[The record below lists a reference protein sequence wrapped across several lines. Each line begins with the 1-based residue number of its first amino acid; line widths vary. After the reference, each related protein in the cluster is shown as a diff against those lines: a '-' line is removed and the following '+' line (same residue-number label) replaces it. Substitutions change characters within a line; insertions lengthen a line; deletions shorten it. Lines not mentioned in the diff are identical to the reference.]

1 MPTAVMATDNATD
14 APINDMSS
22 SAFLCAR
29 EQRWADFGYL
39 QVHAHPQRPKTLL
52 RAGTL
57 CTGSAP
63 ADITMNTTSLR
74 AEIGSDLRRNLVI
87 VPAHN
92 EVEAI
97 SGTVAE
103 IHASAPD
110 FDVVVIDDGSSDE
123 TSARAAEAG
132 AAVLRLPFN
141 LGIGGAMQ
149 SGYLYA
155 LENGYEVAVQ
165 VDGDGQHDPRNI
177 HDLLAHLRANPAL
190 DMVTGSRFL
199 VRESEGFRSTG
210 ARRVGIRILG
220 GVISLITHQRVTDP
234 TSGLRMT
241 NRRGIAL
248 FAREY
253 PHDYPEVEAIL
264 LLHAH
269 HLRRAEI
276 PVIMRPRLTG
286 TSAISSTQSVYYM
299 VKVLLALFVGIFRAR
314 PERQE

>member
-1 MPTAVMATDNATD
+1 MQA
-14 APINDMSS
+14 
-22 SAFLCAR
+22 
-29 EQRWADFGYL
+29 
-39 QVHAHPQRPKTLL
+39 
-52 RAGTL
+52 
-57 CTGSAP
+57 
-63 ADITMNTTSLR
+63 
-74 AEIGSDLRRNLVI
+74 NLVI

-97 SGTVAE
+97 AGTVAE
-103 IHASAPD
+103 IHAQAPD

-123 TSARAAEAG
+123 TAARAAEAG

-177 HDLLAHLRANPAL
+177 HDLLEHLRADETL

-199 VRESEGFRSTG
+199 EPAGEGFRSTG
-210 ARRVGIRILG
+210 ARRVGIRILTAA
-220 GVISLITHQRVTDP
+220 ISAITRQRVTDP

-241 NRRGIAL
+241 NRRGIEL
-248 FAREY
+248 FARDY

-264 LLHAH
+264 LMHAH
-269 HLRRAEI
+269 RLRRAEI

-286 TSAISSTQSVYYM
+286 SSAISSTQSIYYM

-314 PERQE
+314 PKAQE

>member
-1 MPTAVMATDNATD
+1 
-14 APINDMSS
+14 
-22 SAFLCAR
+22 
-29 EQRWADFGYL
+29 
-39 QVHAHPQRPKTLL
+39 
-52 RAGTL
+52 
-57 CTGSAP
+57 
-63 ADITMNTTSLR
+63 MNSTVLSPDP
-74 AEIGSDLRRNLVI
+74 GPDLKRRLAI

-97 SGTVAE
+97 AGTVSE
-103 IHASAPD
+103 IHRSAPD
-110 FDVVVIDDGSSDE
+110 FDVVVIDDGSSDG
-123 TSARAAEAG
+123 TAARAAEAG

-155 LENGYEVAVQ
+155 LENGYDVAVQ
-165 VDGDGQHDPRNI
+165 VDGDGQHDPATL
-177 HDLLAHLRANPAL
+177 HALLARLEEDPTI

-199 VRESEGFRSTG
+199 EPSQEGFRSTG
-210 ARRVGIRILG
+210 ARRVGIRILT
-220 GVISLITHQRVTDP
+220 GVISLITRQRVTDP

-241 NRRGIAL
+241 NRRGIEL
-248 FAREY
+248 FAHDY

-269 HLRRAEI
+269 RLRRVEI
-276 PVIMRPRLTG
+276 PVVMRARLTG

-314 PERQE
+314 PESQE